1 MTHFRAYKNVS
12 ECLAKANVV
21 GEGGTE
27 MVKNGRFGY
36 LPMCLWWTR
45 FLGYWKEAA
54 WVSASSQ
61 AIQETGLDE
70 AVFPESCT
78 WTTEQILNQDFLP
91 D

>member
-1 MTHFRAYKNVS
+1 MKCSLENVMQAQWHAIRLKQTPS
-12 ECLAKANVV
+12 LK
-21 GEGGTE
+21 
-27 MVKNGRFGY
+27 KS
-36 LPMCLWWTR
+36 LSDSD
-45 FLGYWKEAA
+45 WKEAA

>member
-1 MTHFRAYKNVS
+1 MIAIRLKQTPSLKKS
-12 ECLAKANVV
+12 LSDSD
-21 GEGGTE
+21 
-27 MVKNGRFGY
+27 
-36 LPMCLWWTR
+36 
-45 FLGYWKEAA
+45 WKEAA

-78 WTTEQILNQDFLP
+78 WTTEQILSQDFLP